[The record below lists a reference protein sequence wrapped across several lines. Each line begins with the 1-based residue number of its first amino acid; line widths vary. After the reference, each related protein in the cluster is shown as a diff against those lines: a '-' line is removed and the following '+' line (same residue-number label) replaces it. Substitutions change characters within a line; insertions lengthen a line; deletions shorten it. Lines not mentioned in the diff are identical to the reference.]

1 LEESKGKTEF
11 KLLLLWSEAFLLL
24 VFITQ
29 VTNVLTRSLTF
40 DYQHLM
46 LSTVWVIYAILV
58 IFAGL
63 IIKKPKVRLA
73 GILFLFITLLKI
85 IFFDLPDVSTAMRA
99 ILFIGLGAI
108 GVAISRLFYKRKS

>member
-1 LEESKGKTEF
+1 MFGSSGTFYSVVYRF
-11 KLLLLWSEAFLLL
+11 K
-24 VFITQ
+24 
-29 VTNVLTRSLTF
+29 NP
-40 DYQHLM
+40 
-46 LSTVWVIYAILV
+46 
-58 IFAGL
+58 L